1 MATMVPGR
9 KPPRAEKDGKA
20 AGVVPLTK
28 AETIRVTS
36 AESQL
41 QPFQDEKL
49 EIYCREHDDIAA
61 SFQEARD
68 GRGVLAKLYDQ
79 RNKEIL
85 DRLVAMRTKSDKEA
99 KLNLDQLKDFCKE
112 FVDTVAERKK
122 AWKQKFGDDSREIT
136 SRSSRMGETI
146 TSLDEAI
153 VQEHEDCLAH
163 AAAETEPLHA
173 ALKRHNEFLDTQVAE
188 RAEENDR
195 FMNDMQTRFHYLRK
209 RLAEEKEAG
218 QDKKPHSQCRYHLKR
233 PEVRRERGHDMRQ
246 RAEERFS
253 ALEAKVKQKEPEV
266 HRCLEEVRVR
276 LADELDMRSTSQESI
291 VQDMMRFMQ
300 HFETSISKSG
310 QRQEKTKAHLQAM
323 KRKLREEE

>member
-9 KPPRAEKDGKA
+9 KAPQRASNKGNST
-20 AGVVPLTK
+20 GVVPLTK
-28 AETIRVTS
+28 SEVIRVTS
-36 AESQL
+36 AEAQL
-41 QPFQDEKL
+41 EPFQDEKL

-61 SFQEARD
+61 SFQEARE
-68 GRGVLAKLYDQ
+68 GRGVLDKLYDQ

-85 DRLVAMRTKSDKEA
+85 DRLVAMRSKSDKEA
-99 KLNLDQLKDFCKE
+99 KMNLDQLKDFCKE

-122 AWKQKFGDDSREIT
+122 AWKQKFADDSKEIT
-136 SRSSRMGETI
+136 TRSTRMGETI

-163 AAAETEPLHA
+163 AAAETEPLQA
-173 ALKRHNEFLDTQVAE
+173 ALKRHNDFLEAQTAE
-188 RAEENDR
+188 RTEEHDR

-209 RLAEEKEAG
+209 RLAEEKE
-218 QDKKPHSQCRYHLKR
+218 
-233 PEVRRERGHDMRQ
+233 VRREKGHEMRQ

-253 ALEAKVKQKEPEV
+253 VLEAKVKQKEPEV
-266 HRCLEEVRVR
+266 HRALEEVRVR
-276 LADELDMRSTSQESI
+276 LAEELEMRSTSQESI

>member
-36 AESQL
+36 AEAQL

-209 RLAEEKEAG
+209 RLAEEKE
-218 QDKKPHSQCRYHLKR
+218 
-233 PEVRRERGHDMRQ
+233 VRRERGHDMRQ

>member
-28 AETIRVTS
+28 SETIRVTS
-36 AESQL
+36 AEAQL

-61 SFQEARD
+61 SFQEARE

-209 RLAEEKEAG
+209 RLAEEKE
-218 QDKKPHSQCRYHLKR
+218 
-233 PEVRRERGHDMRQ
+233 VRRERGHDMRQ

-253 ALEAKVKQKEPEV
+253 VLEAKVKQKEPEV

>member
-1 MATMVPGR
+1 MVPGR

-28 AETIRVTS
+28 SETIRVTS
-36 AESQL
+36 AEAQL

-61 SFQEARD
+61 SFQEARE

-173 ALKRHNEFLDTQVAE
+173 ALKQHNEFLDAQVAE
-188 RAEENDR
+188 RAEEHDR

-209 RLAEEKEAG
+209 RLAEEK
-218 QDKKPHSQCRYHLKR
+218 
-233 PEVRRERGHDMRQ
+233 EVRRERGHDMRQ

-300 HFETSISKSG
+300 HFETSISMSG